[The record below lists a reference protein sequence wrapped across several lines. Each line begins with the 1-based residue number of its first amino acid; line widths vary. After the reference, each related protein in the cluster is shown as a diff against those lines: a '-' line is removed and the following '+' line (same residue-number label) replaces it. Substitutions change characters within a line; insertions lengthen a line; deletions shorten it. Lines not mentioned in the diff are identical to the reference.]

1 MLEIDGTIIIAMI
14 SFIVFGF
21 IMNAVLYKPIMQI
34 IEERKNYISSNSV
47 AEKEAEEGAVE
58 YTEKREEELEK
69 SKKDSRKLLAE
80 GTQRLKNKQADEIKD
95 FSVLQKNRADAEKE
109 QIINEAKQAETELSH
124 SVSELADMITNKV
137 IGKDR
142 ANV

>member
-34 IEERKNYISSNSV
+34 IEERKNYISSNSA

>member
-1 MLEIDGTIIIAMI
+1 MLELDGTIIIAMI

-21 IMNAVLYKPIMQI
+21 IMNAVLYQPIMKI
-34 IEERKNYISSNSV
+34 IEERKEYLHSNSV
-47 AEKEAEEGAVE
+47 IEAAAAQEAKE
-58 YTEKREEELEK
+58 YTDKREEELEK

-80 GTQRLKNKQADEIKD
+80 GTQRLKNKQADEVKD

>member
-34 IEERKNYISSNSV
+34 IEERKNYISSNSA

-142 ANV
+142 ANI

>member
-21 IMNAVLYKPIMQI
+21 IMNAVLYKPVIQI
-34 IEERKNYISSNSV
+34 IEERKNYISSNFA

>member
-34 IEERKNYISSNSV
+34 IEERKNYISSNSA

-124 SVSELADMITNKV
+124 SVGELADMITNKV